1 MKIATV
7 TPYDLAVPGGVNRQM
22 LLLSQR
28 LRQIGHDVDVFGPA
42 SAAGDT
48 LPAGV
53 TVIGRA
59 VRFPFGNTDTR
70 ISFSPWTRSQVR
82 SVLDAGQYDVVHL
95 HEPLTPLVPLQFLG
109 HSESL
114 NVGTFHGAT
123 RIGRQLY
130 RSLMPVLQPW
140 ARRLDVRVAASPTAL
155 AYVEQFVHGP
165 WTVVPNGVD
174 VERFAN
180 PAPPLTDLLDGRHN
194 ILFVGRQERRKGLN
208 ILLRAYARIRRER
221 NDTRLVVVGPSG
233 SLGERYRQWVRRQGW
248 EHVVFTGTVSD
259 DDLPRY
265 YQAASLCCMPAIGEE
280 SFGIVL
286 VEAMAAGVPI
296 VASDIPGFRHV
307 LRSGREGLMVP
318 PGDPDSLASA
328 ILTLLADERQRAAM
342 GEQGRQRAAEFRIE
356 ATAER
361 MLDLYDQYRDRQV
374 VTAR

>member
-1 MKIATV
+1 MKIAAV
-7 TPYDLAVPGGVNRQM
+7 TPYDLAVPGGVNRQV

-28 LRQIGHDVDVFGPA
+28 LRQCGHAVDIFGPA
-42 SAAGDT
+42 SAGGDA

-59 VRFPFGNTDTR
+59 VRLPFGNTDTR
-70 ISFSPWTRSQVR
+70 ISFSPWTGSQVR
-82 SVLDAGQYDVVHL
+82 SVLEAGQYDVVHL
-95 HEPLTPLVPLQFLG
+95 HEPLTPMVPLQFLG
-109 HSESL
+109 NSESL

-130 RSLMPVLQPW
+130 RLLMPVLQPW
-140 ARRLDVRVAASPTAL
+140 ARRLHVCVAASPTAL
-155 AYVEQFVHGP
+155 AHVERYLDGP

-174 VERFAN
+174 VERFTL

-194 ILFVGRQERRKGLN
+194 LLFVGRQERRKGLN

-221 NDTRLVVVGPSG
+221 SDTRLVVVGPPG
-233 SLGERYRQWVRRQGW
+233 SLGERYRRWVRRQGW
-248 EHVVFTGTVSD
+248 DDVVFTGTVSD
-259 DDLPRY
+259 EDLPRY
-265 YQAASLCCMPAIGEE
+265 YQAASLFCLPAIGEE

-307 LRSGREGLMVP
+307 LRSGREGLMTP
-318 PGDPDSLASA
+318 PGDPDSLAEA
-328 ILTLLADERQRAAM
+328 ILTLLADEGERAAM
-342 GEQGRQRAAEFRIE
+342 GERGRRRAAEFRIE

-361 MLDLYDQYRDRQV
+361 MLDLYDQYRDRPRV
-374 VTAR
+374 GGR